1 MLNRLFATK
10 SLELL
15 HKEMGEDEGRL
26 RRVLGPIGLTSL
38 GVGAIIGAG
47 IFVMTGR
54 VAGED
59 AGPAIVV
66 SYMVAALGCA
76 FAAFC
81 YAEFASMAPVAGS
94 AYTYAYATL
103 GELVAWIIGWDLVL
117 EYAMSC
123 ATVASAWTKY
133 LNAFLKAL
141 FGPDF
146 TIPAQWCRDRMT
158 DPTAIMNL
166 PAVVIMLLVTVVLV
180 IGIRE
185 SAFFNAVMVAI
196 KLGVVLLV
204 IAVGYNYVNKSY
216 WTEIPQEARRQPQE
230 FVMLDAA
237 KKQVLEIE
245 KKPDGEAATNERIKM
260 LKDFALAEYRTSRL
274 PAIRAAFDKAG
285 AGQSEAAKRLDKFET
300 NLKKHLPT
308 NETDSAAAAAVI
320 KQADGLT
327 ETYLKSK
334 WGLLGLL
341 GIDNALKSSDHK
353 SNFFPFGLSGMMVGA
368 ALVFFAFIGF
378 DSIST
383 HSEEAVKPQRDVPF
397 GILASLFLC
406 TLLYIAVS
414 LVITGMV
421 PYPEIDEDAA
431 VATAFLQLGEE
442 TQSGFLKT
450 IAALVACGGLAGMT
464 SVILI
469 TFLSQ
474 ARIFLAMARD
484 GMLPK
489 SIFGSVHPKFKTP
502 YISTILTGLVIA
514 VIAAFT
520 KTSFLEEMV
529 NIGTLFA
536 FVIVCAA
543 VLILRIKRPDAK
555 RPFRCP
561 LVFIVAPLGILVNV
575 IMMLFLPVHSW
586 QRLGYWMAAGLILYF
601 CYGFWNSTLAKN
613 SRAAH
618 A

>member
-15 HKEMGEDEGRL
+15 DQEMKEDEGRL

-59 AGPAIVV
+59 AGPAIMA
-66 SYMVAALGCA
+66 SYVVAAMGCA

-81 YAEFASMAPVAGS
+81 YAEFASLAPVAGS

-103 GELVAWIIGWDLVL
+103 GEIVAWTIGWDLVL

-133 LNAFLKAL
+133 LNEFLRVC
-141 FGPDF
+141 FNW
-146 TIPAQWCRDRMT
+146 TIPHQWCTDPMS

-166 PAVVIMLLVTVVLV
+166 PAVIVMLVITAILV

-185 SAFFNAVMVAI
+185 SAFFNSIMVAI

-204 IAVGYNYVNKSY
+204 IAVGASYVNTRN
-216 WTEIPQEARRQPQE
+216 WTEIPQEAKRQPQE
-230 FVMLDAA
+230 LVMLDAA
-237 KKQVLEIE
+237 KDYVADAEKNLTEKSAIDERVKRLKQ
-245 KKPDGEAATNERIKM
+245 M
-260 LKDFALAEYRTSRL
+260 ALAEFRLGRL
-274 PAIRAAFDKAG
+274 PVVKAAYDKAG
-285 AGQSEAAKRLDKFET
+285 NVAKEVTDRLVEMEAKYKMAGPQ
-300 NLKKHLPT
+300 
-308 NETDSAAAAAVI
+308 TDADRAAVAGVI
-320 KQADGLT
+320 KAADGRV
-327 ETYLKSK
+327 EAKIKEK

-341 GIDNALKSSDHK
+341 GVDKMLASVDHR
-353 SNFFPFGLSGMMVGA
+353 SNFFPYGLSGMMVGA

-383 HSEEAVKPQRDVPF
+383 HSEEAIRPQRDVPF

-414 LVITGMV
+414 AVITGMV
-421 PYPEIDEDAA
+421 PYPEIDTDAA
-431 VATAFLQLGEE
+431 VASAFRQIGEQQNNSLLRATAGL
-442 TQSGFLKT
+442 
-450 IAALVACGGLAGMT
+450 IAVGGLAGMT

-474 ARIFLAMARD
+474 ARVFLAMARD
-484 GMLPK
+484 GMLPN
-489 SIFGSVHPKFKTP
+489 SIFGTVHPKFKTP
-502 YISTILTGLVIA
+502 YISTILTGLIIA

-543 VLILRIKRPDAK
+543 VLILRIKRPDAP

-561 LVFIVAPLGILVNV
+561 IVFVIAPLGILVNV

-586 QRLGYWMAAGLILYF
+586 QRLGLWMLAGFVLYF
-601 CYGFWNSTLAKN
+601 CFGFWNSSLNKK
-613 SRAAH
+613 RAAGH

>member
-15 HKEMGEDEGRL
+15 HKEMAEDEGRL

-54 VAGED
+54 VAGQD
-59 AGPAIVV
+59 AGPAIML
-66 SYMVAALGCA
+66 SYVVAAMGCA

-81 YAEFASMAPVAGS
+81 YAEFASLAPVAGS

-133 LNAFLKAL
+133 LNEFLKVC
-141 FGPDF
+141 FDYK
-146 TIPAQWCRDRMT
+146 IPAQWCTDPMS
-158 DPTAIMNL
+158 DPTAYMNL
-166 PAVVIMLLVTVVLV
+166 PAVIVMLAITAILV

-185 SAFFNAVMVAI
+185 SAFFNSVMVAV

-204 IAVGYNYVNKSY
+204 IGVGAFYVDSDN
-216 WTEIPQEARRQPQE
+216 WTKIPVEAKRQPQE
-230 FVMLDAA
+230 AVMLAAAKDYVKDVEKLKLGDDAA
-237 KKQVLEIE
+237 DRRVV
-245 KKPDGEAATNERIKM
+245 A
-260 LKDFALAEYRTSRL
+260 LKELALAEFRLSRL
-274 PAIRAAFDKAG
+274 PIVREAYQKAG
-285 AGQSEAAKRLDKFET
+285 DASPAVVQRLSELEARYRKIVDAGRADL
-300 NLKKHLPT
+300 
-308 NETDSAAAAAVI
+308 AAASAVI
-320 KQADGLT
+320 KLADAKVEENVKG
-327 ETYLKSK
+327 K
-334 WGLLGLL
+334 WGLLGAL
-341 GIDNALKSSDHK
+341 GVDKKLAAIDHR
-353 SNFFPFGLSGMMVGA
+353 SNFFPYGLSGMMLGA
-368 ALVFFAFIGF
+368 SLVFFAFIGF

-383 HSEEAVKPQRDVPF
+383 HSEEAIRPQRDVPI

-414 LVITGMV
+414 AVITGMV

-431 VATAFLQLGEE
+431 VASAFTRIGEAQGSRLLKATAGL
-442 TQSGFLKT
+442 
-450 IAALVACGGLAGMT
+450 IAVGGLAGMT

-474 ARIFLAMARD
+474 ARVFLAMARD
-484 GMLPK
+484 GMLPN
-489 SIFGSVHPKFKTP
+489 SIFGAVHPKFKTP
-502 YISTILTGLVIA
+502 YISTMLTGLVIS

-520 KTSFLEEMV
+520 RTSFLEEMV

-536 FVIVCAA
+536 FVIVCSA
-543 VLILRIKRPDAK
+543 VLILRIKRPDAH
-555 RPFRCP
+555 RPFKCP
-561 LVFIVAPLGILVNV
+561 AVFVVAPLGILVNV

-586 QRLGYWMAAGLILYF
+586 ERLGFWMAAGLALYF
-601 CYGFWNSTLAKN
+601 CFGFWNSSVRK
-613 SRAAH
+613 AAANH